1 MAIRTVRF
9 PMFPDMWFKSSFKTV
24 LIKGLVC
31 FCVAILSPLSLG
43 DALTDSSMPTEFPE
57 RSLLLDIT
65 QAGERLIAVGER
77 GHIVFSDDQA
87 KSWTQAQVPVRV
99 TLTSV
104 FFVNEDMGWAVGHD
118 GAVLRTKDAGQTWHK
133 LLDGYEANEL
143 ILEHAQRLYVQ
154 AQEKVDSAS
163 QEALEDAERHLENRY
178 IQLQDAESFLEEG
191 ASRPFLDV
199 WFNSETEG
207 YIFGAFGMF
216 LHTQDGGESWESVH
230 ERVDNPYW
238 FHLNVAEKIGPSLFI
253 VAEAGGIY
261 RSDDDGQTWQKLE
274 SPYDGGFFGVTGD
287 GKGQI
292 IAFGLRGNA
301 FVSQDNGRQWR
312 ALDTNSTNS
321 FFASARLGDDST
333 LLLGNGGTVVQV
345 NSRGEVQKT
354 TSGAGQSPIS
364 SALWL
369 DSGRL
374 VTVGFGG
381 VKAFSPQ
388 ALLKGAE
395 Q

>member
-1 MAIRTVRF
+1 MAVRTVLF
-9 PMFPDMWFKSSFKTV
+9 PVFSNMWFKPIFKTA
-24 LIKGLVC
+24 LMRGLAC
-31 FCVAILSPLSLG
+31 FCVAIFSPLSLG
-43 DALTDSSMPTEFPE
+43 DALTDSSMPTEKPE

-77 GHIVFSDDQA
+77 GHIVLSDDQA

-104 FFVNEDMGWAVGHD
+104 MFVNEDLGWAVGHD
-118 GAVLRTKDAGQTWHK
+118 GAVLRTKDAGNTWHK

-143 ILEHAQRLYVQ
+143 ILEHAQKLYRR
-154 AQEKVDSAS
+154 AQEQVQSAS
-163 QEALEDAERHLENRY
+163 QEAKEDAERHLENRY

-191 ASRPFLDV
+191 ASRPFLDI
-199 WFNSETEG
+199 WFSNETEG

-216 LHTQDGGESWESVH
+216 LHTRDGGENWESVH
-230 ERVDNPYW
+230 DRLDNPYW
-238 FHLNVAEKIGPSLFI
+238 FHLNAAKKIGPSLFI

-292 IAFGLRGNA
+292 IVFGLRGNA
-301 FVSQDNGRQWR
+301 FVSYDNGRQWHK
-312 ALDTNSTNS
+312 LDTNSTS
-321 FFASARLGDDST
+321 SLFASARLGDDST

-345 NSRGEVQKT
+345 NSRGEGQKT
-354 TSGAGQSPIS
+354 SSGAGQSPIS

-381 VKAFSPQ
+381 INVFSPQ
-388 ALLKGAE
+388 VLLKGVKK
-395 Q
+395 